1 MLLKLEVPEYFLM
14 LHTISSKVMP
24 AGVGNSVLECDVVT
38 VILFHE
44 PSRLHSLRGRIL
56 A

>member
-24 AGVGNSVLECDVVT
+24 AGVGNGVLGGFTGLVCRFLVFLDV
-38 VILFHE
+38 HQE
-44 PSRLHSLRGRIL
+44 SG
-56 A
+56 